1 MLMQLNENLIHFILL
16 ATGTLLG
23 SAAFWFLNKIRLGGF
38 RNIASEIVKKAEQDA
53 DNIRKAGQ
61 ITVRQSQIEHQKD
74 LENTWQA
81 ERRKFLR
88 EEERLKQREDKIEGR
103 LNLVE
108 KKLSDVEKREA
119 TLIARREQLEQEK
132 KNIND
137 LHAKLKQQLE
147 QASGLSASEAKE
159 VLIARV
165 QDEIKNETAN
175 LIRRSTKEAEEEAE
189 KRASK
194 IISTSINRLA
204 SQCVSEATVN
214 TVSIPNEEMKGRII
228 GREGRNIRALERATG
243 VNFIIDDTPNA
254 VVLSGFD
261 PIRLQI
267 AKITLTD
274 LINDGRIHPTRIE
287 EAVEKAK
294 YEILRQIKQY
304 GEDAALRAGAI
315 NLHPELITLLGKL
328 KFRFSFGQNVLEHSL
343 EVSYLMGMMAG
354 ELGLDTRMAK
364 RIGLLHDMGK
374 AISHEIE
381 GTHAI
386 IGHDLALKFG
396 ETREVANG
404 IGCHHFEMEPSTVE
418 GSLCSAA
425 DAISASRPG
434 ARTEAVEEY
443 VKRLKR
449 LEDLAYDFPGV
460 EKAYAMQAGREVRII
475 VLPDMIDDDGIV
487 NLARDL
493 TKRIE
498 QELSYPGKI
507 KVTVIREKRIVEYA
521 M

>member
-1 MLMQLNENLIHFILL
+1 
-16 ATGTLLG
+16 
-23 SAAFWFLNKIRLGGF
+23 
-38 RNIASEIVKKAEQDA
+38 
-53 DNIRKAGQ
+53 
-61 ITVRQSQIEHQKD
+61 
-74 LENTWQA
+74 
-81 ERRKFLR
+81 
-88 EEERLKQREDKIEGR
+88 
-103 LNLVE
+103 
-108 KKLSDVEKREA
+108 
-119 TLIARREQLEQEK
+119 
-132 KNIND
+132 
-137 LHAKLKQQLE
+137 
-147 QASGLSASEAKE
+147 
-159 VLIARV
+159 
-165 QDEIKNETAN
+165 
-175 LIRRSTKEAEEEAE
+175 
-189 KRASK
+189 
-194 IISTSINRLA
+194 
-204 SQCVSEATVN
+204 
-214 TVSIPNEEMKGRII
+214 
-228 GREGRNIRALERATG
+228 
-243 VNFIIDDTPNA
+243 
-254 VVLSGFD
+254 
-261 PIRLQI
+261 
-267 AKITLTD
+267 
-274 LINDGRIHPTRIE
+274 
-287 EAVEKAK
+287 
-294 YEILRQIKQY
+294 
-304 GEDAALRAGAI
+304 
-315 NLHPELITLLGKL
+315 
-328 KFRFSFGQNVLEHSL
+328 
-343 EVSYLMGMMAG
+343 MMAG